1 MTEIRWHGRGGQGAK
16 TASLLLADAAFM
28 SGKYIQSFPE
38 YGPERSGAPI
48 TAYNRISDERCTI
61 HSNIY
66 DPDYVVVVDETL
78 LDSVDVTRGL
88 KKEGAIIINSAKS
101 SQELRPLLKGYPGRV
116 FTIDAGTISRKHLGA
131 YFPNTPM
138 LAAVVA
144 VTKCVEPEDF
154 LKDMEVSYRHK
165 FARKPQVIEGN
176 LNCLAEAMITQQ
188 PPSDKGRMLRIF
200 YATQAGVKPPTFV
213 LFVNDATFELYMYCV
228 LCSCHKTDE

>member
-1 MTEIRWHGRGGQGAK
+1 MKNMTEIRWHGRGGQGAK

-28 SGKYIQSFPE
+28 SGKFVQSFPE

-66 DPDYVVVVDETL
+66 EPDFVAVVDETL
-78 LDSVDVTRGL
+78 LESVDVTAGL
-88 KKEGAIIINSAKS
+88 KPEGAIIINSPRPAA
-101 SQELRPLLKGYPGRV
+101 ELRPLLRGYTGRV

-144 VTKCVEPEDF
+144 VSRCVEPEAF
-154 LKDMEVSYRHK
+154 MRDMEESYRHK
-165 FARKPQVIEGN
+165 FASKPQVVQGN
-176 LNCLAEAMITQQ
+176 LDCLAEAI
-188 PPSDKGRMLRIF
+188 KEVR
-200 YATQAGVKPPTFV
+200 
-213 LFVNDATFELYMYCV
+213 E
-228 LCSCHKTDE
+228 